1 MVAVEV
7 ASMEHMEESWEQEQ
21 EERDKEAGILMTKIQ
36 ENYDENE
43 IYDAQE
49 FLDDLKKMIN
59 EKDVNEAM
67 LLLILDKFAEK
78 IEEEM
83 VMSGEYENST
93 RI

>member
-1 MVAVEV
+1 
-7 ASMEHMEESWEQEQ
+7 MEHMEKSWEQEQ

-78 IEEEM
+78 IEEET
-83 VMSGEYENST
+83 ENIM
-93 RI
+93 R

>member
-1 MVAVEV
+1 MR
-7 ASMEHMEESWEQEQ
+7 ESWEQKQ

-36 ENYDENE
+36 ESYDENE

-67 LLLILDKFAEK
+67 LLFVLDKFAEK

-83 VMSGEYENST
+83 EAIECQT
-93 RI
+93 K